1 MGAGPHAHRCRHCD
15 RVLGDWQRCGCPGAV
30 AARKARRAAKG
41 AK

>member
-1 MGAGPHAHRCRHCD
+1 MGAGPHTH
-15 RVLGDWQRCGCPGAV
+15 RCGCLGAV